1 MEKTNYI
8 PNCSYGQTPLTREYF
23 EKNNWIIRYTKHG
36 NYNEWSANLQHE
48 CNDECCGIISLSVT
62 NSMYSWRFAINGM
75 ANGKG
80 EGYFSGQVFVCTVE
94 ELEMFLFNIVHIGW
108 DYRTK
113 TKIE

>member
-1 MEKTNYI
+1 M
-8 PNCSYGQTPLTREYF
+8 
-23 EKNNWIIRYTKHG
+23 
-36 NYNEWSANLQHE
+36 YN
-48 CNDECCGIISLSVT
+48 
-62 NSMYSWRFAINGM
+62 WRFAINGM

-113 TKIE
+113 TKIK